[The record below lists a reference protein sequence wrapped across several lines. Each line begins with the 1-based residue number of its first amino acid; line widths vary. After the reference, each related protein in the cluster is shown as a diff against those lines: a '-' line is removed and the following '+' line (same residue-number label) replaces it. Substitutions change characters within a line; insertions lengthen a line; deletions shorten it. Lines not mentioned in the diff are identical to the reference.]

1 MRRGRQWQGDVIGR
15 AAEWTANRMGSAQ
28 FLLGMTVFIT
38 AWFIVNGLREF
49 DPDFFVLNL
58 LFSTMSSYAAPLILL
73 AQNRAGARDR
83 TAIEHDRAIN
93 RQSRNDMDYLSVQIR
108 QLRVSLDDLPTRRA
122 VRDDIGALGDELRAS
137 PALRRLIA
145 GQRAPQPPASGQRA
159 AGRAPTTSSS
169 LFQNST

>member
-1 MRRGRQWQGDVIGR
+1 MRRGRQWQGDLIGR
-15 AAEWTANRMGSAQ
+15 AAEWTAARMGSAQ

-93 RQSRNDMDYLSVQIR
+93 RQARNDMDYLSVQIR

-122 VRDDIGALGDELRAS
+122 VREDVGLIGQELGSSPTLRALAARRRKQLAPDS
-137 PALRRLIA
+137 PP
-145 GQRAPQPPASGQRA
+145 GQG
-159 AGRAPTTSSS
+159 
-169 LFQNST
+169 